1 MIRKSDIV
9 RSLVAEHQYKKALRI
24 AKDFRL
30 GITPEQSL
38 RMKKKRMSA
47 WCMKGST
54 YPWVKTRRQEL
65 LKELKH

>member
-9 RSLVAEHQYKKALRI
+9 RSLVAERQYKKALKI

-38 RMKKKRMSA
+38 KMKKA
-47 WCMKGST
+47 YECMVHGK
-54 YPWVKTRRQEL
+54 VEL
-65 LKELKH
+65 NGFDWL

>member
-38 RMKKKRMSA
+38 RMKKA
-47 WCMKGST
+47 YECHGAMKGST